1 MTASTEQAALTAL
14 HLAKASRLIAKAS
27 TLAEREA
34 TVKFMDAARD
44 DAWRW
49 DRIGRELGVT
59 STAAR
64 RYYERNRGKLHN
76 GPR

>member
-1 MTASTEQAALTAL
+1 MTASTEQAALKAL
-14 HLAKASRLIAKAS
+14 HIAKAYRGG
-27 TLAEREA
+27 AENAAAAAVVA
-34 TVKFMDAARD
+34 TVLYIDAARD